1 MLQAGDFRGLNR
13 RSWGGELPTLA
24 GMNYASLIKEL
35 GRGARGAR
43 DLNRDDAEQ
52 LFAAML
58 DGQVP
63 DMELG
68 ALLIALRVKGE
79 SADEVA
85 GFLAAMQAR
94 TAALAPPPGARTV
107 LLPSFNGARKQAN
120 LMPLVALLLAREG
133 VPVLIFGRHDFDS
146 RVSPFE
152 LLDALGLPESPTLAD
167 AEQRLAGDR
176 LAVLPLQKL
185 NPGLNS
191 LMALRPRLGVRNS
204 SHSLAKLL
212 NPFPVDRSVRVV
224 AVTHPEYLDSM
235 AAALPSL
242 TTDGGRALLMRAS
255 EGEAYAHLR
264 RKAHLIGFQD
274 GATAPLHPADTT
286 DLDWPLSPA
295 CAPADNAALI
305 RAVLDGRE
313 PVPPRIAE
321 QVAALRLLATN

>member
-1 MLQAGDFRGLNR
+1 MRASYTR
-13 RSWGGELPTLA
+13 A
-24 GMNYASLIKEL
+24 MNYALLIKEL

-43 DLNRDDAEQ
+43 DLSREQAES
-52 LFAAML
+52 LFGEML

-68 ALLIALRVKGE
+68 AMLIALRVKGE

-85 GFLAAMQAR
+85 GFLSAMQAR
-94 TAALAPPPGARTV
+94 TAALAAPPGPRTV

-120 LMPLVALLLAREG
+120 LMPLVARLLAREG

-146 RVSPFE
+146 RHSPFE
-152 LLDALGLPESPTLAD
+152 LLDALGLPASPSLAD
-167 AEQRLAGDR
+167 AEVRLASDK
-176 LAVLPLQKL
+176 LAVLPLKML

-191 LMALRPRLGVRNS
+191 LMALRPRLGLRNS

-212 NPFPVDRSVRVV
+212 DPFPAGRSVRVV

-235 AAALPSL
+235 GQALPGL
-242 TTDGGRALLMRAS
+242 TTQGGRALLMRAS

-274 GATAPLHPADTT
+274 GRTVPLHPTDTA

-295 CAPADNAALI
+295 CEPAENAALI
-305 RAVLDGRE
+305 RAMLDGTE
-313 PVPPRIAE
+313 TVPTRIAE
-321 QVAALRLLATN
+321 QVAALRVLATN

>member
-1 MLQAGDFRGLNR
+1 MD
-13 RSWGGELPTLA
+13 
-24 GMNYASLIKEL
+24 YAALIKEL

-43 DLNRDDAEQ
+43 DLSRAQAES
-52 LFAAML
+52 LFGEML

-79 SADEVA
+79 SGDEVA

-94 TAALAPPPGARTV
+94 TAALAAPAGPRTV

-120 LMPLVALLLAREG
+120 LMPLVALMLAREG

-152 LLDALGLPESPTLAD
+152 LLDALGLPASATLAD
-167 AEQRLAGDR
+167 AEQRLCDER

-185 NPGLNS
+185 NPGLNA

-204 SHSLAKLL
+204 AHSLAKLL
-212 NPFPVDRSVRVV
+212 DPFPAGRGVRVV

-235 AAALPSL
+235 GAALPGL
-242 TTDGGRALLMRAS
+242 TVIPGGRALLMRAS

-274 GATAPLHPADTT
+274 GMAAPLHPADTA

-295 CAPADNAALI
+295 CAPAENAALI
-305 RAVLDGRE
+305 RAMLDGGE

-321 QVAALRLLATN
+321 QVAALRTLATN

>member
-1 MLQAGDFRGLNR
+1 M
-13 RSWGGELPTLA
+13 
-24 GMNYASLIKEL
+24 IKEL

-43 DLNRDDAEQ
+43 DLNREQAEA
-52 LFAAML
+52 LFGAML

-85 GFLAAMQAR
+85 GFLAAMQVR
-94 TAALAPPPGARTV
+94 TARLKAPEGPRTV

-120 LMPLVALLLAREG
+120 LMPLVALLLARAG

-146 RVSPFE
+146 RFSPFE
-152 LLDALGLPESPTLAD
+152 VLDGLGLHANDTV
-167 AEQRLAGDR
+167 AEAETRLAAER
-176 LAVLPLQKL
+176 LAVLPLSLL

-191 LMALRPRLGVRNS
+191 LMALRPRLGLRNS
-204 SHSLAKLL
+204 AHSLAKLL
-212 NPFPVDRSVRVV
+212 DPFPTGRAVRVV

-235 AAALPSL
+235 GAALPAL
-242 TTDGGRALLMRAS
+242 TAGGGRALLMRAS

-274 GATAPLHPADTT
+274 GQTTPLHPADTA

-295 CAPADNAALI
+295 CAPADNAAFI
-305 RAVLDGRE
+305 QAIQAGQA
-313 PVPPRIAE
+313 PVPPRIEE
-321 QVAALRLLATN
+321 QVAVLRLLATN

>member
-1 MLQAGDFRGLNR
+1 MD
-13 RSWGGELPTLA
+13 
-24 GMNYASLIKEL
+24 YASLIKEV

-43 DLNRDDAEQ
+43 DLTREQAEA
-52 LFAAML
+52 LFGAML
-58 DGQVP
+58 DDGVP
-63 DMELG
+63 QLELG

-79 SADEVA
+79 SAEEVA

-94 TAALAPPPGARTV
+94 TVAMAAPEGPRTV

-120 LMPLVALLLAREG
+120 LMPLVARLLAREG

-146 RVSPFE
+146 RISPFE
-152 LLDALGLPESPTLAD
+152 LLDALGLPASATLAD
-167 AEQRLAGDR
+167 AAQRLRDER
-176 LAVLPLQKL
+176 LAVLPLQML
-185 NPGLNS
+185 NPGLNA

-204 SHSLAKLL
+204 AHSLAKLL
-212 NPFPVDRSVRVV
+212 DPFPAGRGVRVV

-235 AAALPSL
+235 AAALPGL
-242 TTDGGRALLMRAS
+242 TAGGGRALLMRAS

-274 GATAPLHPADTT
+274 GKGEPLHPADTT

-295 CAPADNAALI
+295 CAPAENAALI
-305 RAVLDGRE
+305 RAMLDGRE

-321 QVAALRLLATN
+321 QVSTLRFLATN

>member
-1 MLQAGDFRGLNR
+1 MD
-13 RSWGGELPTLA
+13 
-24 GMNYASLIKEL
+24 YAALIKEL

-43 DLNRDDAEQ
+43 DLPREQ
-52 LFAAML
+52 AQALFGAML

-68 ALLIALRVKGE
+68 AMLIALRVKGE

-94 TAALAPPPGARTV
+94 TAALAAPPGPRTV

-133 VPVLIFGRHDFDS
+133 VPVLVFGRHDFDS
-146 RVSPFE
+146 RHSPFE
-152 LLDALGLPESPTLAD
+152 LLDALSLPASATLAD
-167 AEQRLAGDR
+167 AERRLAAER
-176 LAVLPLQKL
+176 LAVLPLQTL

-212 NPFPVDRSVRVV
+212 DPFPAGRAVRVV

-235 AAALPSL
+235 AAALPGL
-242 TTDGGRALLMRAS
+242 TAGGGRALLMRAS

-274 GATAPLHPADTT
+274 GVMAPLHPADTS

-295 CAPADNAALI
+295 CTPAENAALI
-305 RAVLDGRE
+305 RAMLAGTE
-313 PVPPRIAE
+313 TVPPRIAE
-321 QVAALRLLATN
+321 QVAVLRLLATN

>member
-1 MLQAGDFRGLNR
+1 MD
-13 RSWGGELPTLA
+13 
-24 GMNYASLIKEL
+24 YAALIKEL

-43 DLNRDDAEQ
+43 DLSRTQAEQ
-52 LFAAML
+52 LFGAML

-68 ALLIALRVKGE
+68 AVLIALRVKGE

-94 TAALAPPPGARTV
+94 TAALAAPFPSDQGPRTV

-120 LMPLVALLLAREG
+120 LMPLVARLLAREG

-146 RVSPFE
+146 RISPFE
-152 LLDALGLPESPTLAD
+152 LLEALELPASASLTD
-167 AEQRLAGDR
+167 AEQRLRDER

-185 NPGLNS
+185 NPGLNA

-212 NPFPVDRSVRVV
+212 DPFRAGGGVRVV

-235 AAALPSL
+235 AAALPGL
-242 TTDGGRALLMRAS
+242 TADGGRALLMRAS

-264 RKAHLIGFQD
+264 RKAHLIGFRD
-274 GATAPLHPADTT
+274 GQAAPLHPADTT

-295 CAPADNAALI
+295 CTPAENAALI
-305 RAVLDGRE
+305 RAMLGGRE

-321 QVAALRLLATN
+321 QVAALQFLATN

>member
-1 MLQAGDFRGLNR
+1 
-13 RSWGGELPTLA
+13 
-24 GMNYASLIKEL
+24 MNYAPLIKEV

-43 DLNRDDAEQ
+43 DLTRLQAEE
-52 LFAAML
+52 LFGEML
-58 DGQVP
+58 DGTVP

-68 ALLIALRVKGE
+68 ALLIAMRIKGE

-94 TAALAPPPGARTV
+94 TASLAAPAGPRTV

-120 LMPLVALLLAREG
+120 LMPLVAQLLARDG

-146 RVSPFE
+146 RHSPFE
-152 LLDALGLPESPTLAD
+152 LLDALGLHASDTPAD
-167 AEQRLAGDR
+167 AEERLANDK
-176 LAVLPLQKL
+176 LTVLPLQKL
-185 NPGLNS
+185 NPGLNN
-191 LMALRPRLGVRNS
+191 LMALRPRLGLRNS

-212 NPFPVDRSVRVV
+212 DPFPAGRGVRVV

-235 AAALPSL
+235 SEALPVL
-242 TTDGGRALLMRAS
+242 TAGGGRALLMRAS

-295 CAPADNAALI
+295 CEPQDNAGLI
-305 RAVLDGRE
+305 RAMLAGSE
-313 PVPPRIAE
+313 PVPTRIAE
-321 QVAALRLLATN
+321 QVAVLKLLATN

>member
-1 MLQAGDFRGLNR
+1 MD
-13 RSWGGELPTLA
+13 
-24 GMNYASLIKEL
+24 YAPLIKEV

-43 DLNRDDAEQ
+43 DLTRDQAED
-52 LFAAML
+52 LFGAML

-63 DMELG
+63 ELELG

-79 SADEVA
+79 SADEMA

-94 TAALAPPPGARTV
+94 TAALPAPPGPRTV

-133 VPVLIFGRHDFDS
+133 VPVLVFGRHDFDS

-152 LLDALGLPESPTLAD
+152 LLDALGLPASASLDEAG
-167 AEQRLAGDR
+167 ARLARER
-176 LAVLPLQKL
+176 LAVLPLPLL
-185 NPGLNS
+185 NPGLNN
-191 LMALRPRLGVRNS
+191 LMALRPRLGLRNS
-204 SHSLAKLL
+204 AHSLAKLL
-212 NPFPVDRSVRVV
+212 DPFPAGRGVRVV

-235 AAALPSL
+235 GRALPDL
-242 TTDGGRALLMRAS
+242 TAGGGRALLMRAS

-274 GATAPLHPADTT
+274 GQAAPLHPADTT

-295 CAPADNAALI
+295 CAPAENAALI
-305 RAVLDGRE
+305 QAMLAGTE
-313 PVPPRIAE
+313 TLPPRIAE
-321 QVAALRLLATN
+321 QVAALRVLATN

>member
-1 MLQAGDFRGLNR
+1 MD
-13 RSWGGELPTLA
+13 
-24 GMNYASLIKEL
+24 YAPLIKEI
-35 GRGARGAR
+35 GRGTRGAR
-43 DLNRDDAEQ
+43 DLTRQQAEA
-52 LFAAML
+52 LFGAML

-68 ALLIALRVKGE
+68 AILIAMRIKGE
-79 SADEVA
+79 SAEEVA

-94 TAALAPPPGARTV
+94 TAPLGAPAGPRTV

-146 RVSPFE
+146 RHSPFE
-152 LLDALGLPESPTLAD
+152 LLDALSLPASPKLAD
-167 AEQRLAGDR
+167 AESRLAHDR
-176 LAVLPLQKL
+176 IAVLPLQML
-185 NPGLNS
+185 NPGLNN

-212 NPFPVDRSVRVV
+212 DPFPAGRGVRVV

-235 AAALPSL
+235 SEALPGL
-242 TTDGGRALLMRAS
+242 TANGGRALLMRAS

-274 GATAPLHPADTT
+274 GQTAPLHPADTM

-295 CAPADNAALI
+295 CEPANNAAFI
-305 RAVLDGRE
+305 RAVLAGQE
-313 PVPPRIAE
+313 PVPPRISE
-321 QVAALRLLATN
+321 QVAVLRFLATN

>member
-1 MLQAGDFRGLNR
+1 MD
-13 RSWGGELPTLA
+13 
-24 GMNYASLIKEL
+24 YASLIKEV

-43 DLNRDDAEQ
+43 DLTRAQAEA
-52 LFAAML
+52 LFGEML
-58 DGQVP
+58 DGRVP

-68 ALLIALRVKGE
+68 ALLIAMRIKGE

-94 TAALAPPPGARTV
+94 TAAMAAPPGPRTV

-133 VPVLIFGRHDFDS
+133 VPVLVFGRHDFDS
-146 RVSPFE
+146 RHSPFE
-152 LLDALGLPESPTLAD
+152 LLDALQLPASATLAD
-167 AEQRLAGDR
+167 AEAQLAARR
-176 LAVLPLQKL
+176 LAVLPLQTL
-185 NPGLNS
+185 NPGLNA
-191 LMALRPRLGVRNS
+191 LMALRPRLGLRNS

-212 NPFPVDRSVRVV
+212 DPFPAGRGVRVV

-235 AAALPSL
+235 GQALPAL
-242 TTDGGRALLMRAS
+242 TAGGGRALLMRAS

-274 GATAPLHPADTT
+274 GQTAPLHPADTA

-295 CAPADNAALI
+295 CEPADNAALI
-305 RAVLDGRE
+305 RAMLDGTE
-313 PVPPRIAE
+313 VVPTRIAE
-321 QVAALRLLATN
+321 QVAVLRDLATN

>member
-1 MLQAGDFRGLNR
+1 
-13 RSWGGELPTLA
+13 
-24 GMNYASLIKEL
+24 MNYAPLIKEV

-43 DLNRDDAEQ
+43 DLTRAQAEE
-52 LFAAML
+52 LFGEML
-58 DGQVP
+58 DGRVP

-68 ALLIALRVKGE
+68 ALLIAMRVKGE

-94 TAALAPPPGARTV
+94 TASLAAPAGPRTV

-133 VPVLIFGRHDFDS
+133 VPVLVFGRHDFDS
-146 RVSPFE
+146 RHSPFE
-152 LLDALGLPESPTLAD
+152 LLDALGLAASDSLAD
-167 AEQRLAGDR
+167 AEQRLNNDR

-185 NPGLNS
+185 NPGLNN
-191 LMALRPRLGVRNS
+191 LMALRPRLGLRNS

-212 NPFPVDRSVRVV
+212 DPFPAGRGVRVV

-235 AAALPSL
+235 GQALPGL
-242 TTDGGRALLMRAS
+242 TAGGGRALLMRAS

-274 GATAPLHPADTT
+274 GATAPLHPADTA

-295 CAPADNAALI
+295 CEPQDNARLV
-305 RAVLDGRE
+305 RAMLDGTE

-321 QVAALRLLATN
+321 QVAALKLLATN

>member
-1 MLQAGDFRGLNR
+1 
-13 RSWGGELPTLA
+13 
-24 GMNYASLIKEL
+24 MNYAALIRDL

-43 DLNRDDAEQ
+43 DLAREPAEQ
-52 LFAAML
+52 LFGAIL

-63 DMELG
+63 ELELG

-94 TAALAPPPGARTV
+94 TAPLRAPQGPRTV

-120 LMPLVALLLAREG
+120 LMPLVARLLAREG

-146 RVSPFE
+146 RISPFE
-152 LLDALGLPESPTLAD
+152 LLQVLGLPASPDRAD
-167 AEQRLAGDR
+167 VEQRLQTDR
-176 LAVLPLQKL
+176 IAVLPLHAL
-185 NPGLNS
+185 NPGLDA
-191 LMALRPRLGVRNS
+191 LMALRPRLGLRNS
-204 SHSLAKLL
+204 GHSLAKLL
-212 NPFPVDRSVRVV
+212 DPFPAGRGVRVV

-235 AAALPSL
+235 ATALPAL
-242 TTDGGRALLMRAS
+242 TTGGGRALLMRAS

-274 GATAPLHPADTT
+274 GAMAPLHPADTA

-295 CAPADNAALI
+295 CEPAANAALI
-305 RAVLDGRE
+305 HAMLAGRE
-313 PVPPRIAE
+313 AIPPRIAE
-321 QVAALRLLATN
+321 QVAALQQLATS

>member
-1 MLQAGDFRGLNR
+1 MDYPA
-13 RSWGGELPTLA
+13 
-24 GMNYASLIKEL
+24 LIKEL

-43 DLNRDDAEQ
+43 DLNRENAEA
-52 LFAAML
+52 LFGAML

-94 TAALAPPPGARTV
+94 TALLKAPEGPRTV

-120 LMPLVALLLAREG
+120 LMPLVALLLARAG

-146 RVSPFE
+146 RFSPFE
-152 LLDALGLPESPTLAD
+152 VLDALGLPASASLANAEARLA
-167 AEQRLAGDR
+167 AEQ
-176 LAVLPLQKL
+176 LAVLPLSLL
-185 NPGLNS
+185 NPGLNA
-191 LMALRPRLGVRNS
+191 LMALRPRLGLRNS
-204 SHSLAKLL
+204 AHSLAKLL
-212 NPFPVDRSVRVV
+212 DPFPAGRAVRVV

-235 AAALPSL
+235 GTALPAL
-242 TTDGGRALLMRAS
+242 TMGGGRALLMRAS
-255 EGEAYAHLR
+255 EGEPYAHLR

-274 GATAPLHPADTT
+274 GQTTPLHPADTA

-295 CAPADNAALI
+295 CSPTDNAAFIQAIL
-305 RAVLDGRE
+305 AGQA
-313 PVPPRIAE
+313 PVPPRIEE
-321 QVAALRLLATN
+321 QVAVLRLLATN

>member
-1 MLQAGDFRGLNR
+1 MD
-13 RSWGGELPTLA
+13 
-24 GMNYASLIKEL
+24 YATLIKEV

-43 DLNRDDAEQ
+43 DLRREQAEQ
-52 LFAAML
+52 LFGAML

-63 DMELG
+63 DLELG

-94 TAALAPPPGARTV
+94 TAAMAAPEGPRTV

-120 LMPLVALLLAREG
+120 LMPLVAQLLAREG
-133 VPVLIFGRHDFDS
+133 VPVLVFGRHDFDS

-152 LLDALGLPESPTLAD
+152 LLDALGLRASPTLAG
-167 AEQRLAGDR
+167 AEQQLTTRR
-176 LAVLPLQKL
+176 LAVLPLQML
-185 NPGLNS
+185 NPGLNA

-204 SHSLAKLL
+204 AHSLAKLL
-212 NPFPVDRSVRVV
+212 DPFPAGRGVRVV

-235 AAALPSL
+235 AAALPGL
-242 TTDGGRALLMRAS
+242 TAQGGRALLMRAS

-274 GATAPLHPADTT
+274 GRAAPLHAADTA

-295 CAPADNAALI
+295 CTPDENAALI
-305 RAVLDGRE
+305 RAMLDGRE
-313 PVPPRIAE
+313 AIPPRIVE
-321 QVAALRLLATN
+321 QVTVLRLLATN

>member
-1 MLQAGDFRGLNR
+1 
-13 RSWGGELPTLA
+13 
-24 GMNYASLIKEL
+24 MNYALLIKEL

-43 DLNRDDAEQ
+43 DLNRADAEQ
-52 LFAAML
+52 LFGAML
-58 DGQVP
+58 DGRVP

-85 GFLAAMQAR
+85 GFLAALQAR
-94 TAALAPPPGARTV
+94 TAALAAPAGPRTV

-133 VPVLIFGRHDFDS
+133 VPVLIFGRHDFES
-146 RVSPFE
+146 RHSPFE
-152 LLDALGLPESPTLAD
+152 LLDALGLPASPTLAH
-167 AEQRLAGDR
+167 AEQRLAHDK
-176 LAVLPLQKL
+176 LAVLPLQML
-185 NPGLNS
+185 NPGLNH

-212 NPFPVDRSVRVV
+212 DPFPPGRAVRVV

-235 AAALPSL
+235 AAALPGL
-242 TTDGGRALLMRAS
+242 THLAGGGGRALLMRAS

-274 GATAPLHPADTT
+274 GQTAPLHPPDTA
-286 DLDWPLSPA
+286 DLDWPLSPD
-295 CAPADNAALI
+295 CEPEDNARLI
-305 RAVLDGRE
+305 RAMLDGLE
-313 PVPPRIAE
+313 PTPPRIAE
-321 QVAALRLLATN
+321 QVAALKLLATN

>member
-1 MLQAGDFRGLNR
+1 
-13 RSWGGELPTLA
+13 
-24 GMNYASLIKEL
+24 MNYAPLIKEV

-43 DLNRDDAEQ
+43 DLTRQQAEE
-52 LFAAML
+52 LFGEML
-58 DGQVP
+58 DGTVP

-68 ALLIALRVKGE
+68 ALLIAMRIKGE

-94 TAALAPPPGARTV
+94 TASLKAPDGPRTV

-120 LMPLVALLLAREG
+120 LMPLVAHLLAREG

-146 RVSPFE
+146 RHSPFE
-152 LLDALGLPESPTLAD
+152 LLDALDLPASTTLAD
-167 AEQRLAGDR
+167 AEQRLADDR
-176 LAVLPLQKL
+176 LAVLPLQML
-185 NPGLNS
+185 NPGLNN
-191 LMALRPRLGVRNS
+191 LMALRPRLGLRNS

-212 NPFPVDRSVRVV
+212 DPFPAGRGVRVV

-235 AAALPSL
+235 GQALPGL
-242 TTDGGRALLMRAS
+242 TASGGRALLMRAS

-274 GATAPLHPADTT
+274 GATAPLHPADTA

-295 CAPADNAALI
+295 CEPQDNGELI
-305 RAVLDGRE
+305 RAMLAGSE
-313 PVPPRIAE
+313 PVPTRITE
-321 QVAALRLLATN
+321 QVAVLRLLATN